1 MNKKLRELFAKRSTI
16 ATEMRSL
23 MNSNNLDEAEKKA
36 EEIRSLDKQIEMETL
51 LFEEERSQVPTEPQQ
66 EKRTESKI
74 EIEKRAIR
82 KILTR
87 EQLTEEERQRITLCL
102 LESLEWV
109 KLQL

>member
-51 LFEEERSQVPTEPQQ
+51 LFEIGRASCRERV
-66 EKRTESKI
+66 
-74 EIEKRAIR
+74 
-82 KILTR
+82 
-87 EQLTEEERQRITLCL
+87 
-102 LESLEWV
+102 
-109 KLQL
+109 